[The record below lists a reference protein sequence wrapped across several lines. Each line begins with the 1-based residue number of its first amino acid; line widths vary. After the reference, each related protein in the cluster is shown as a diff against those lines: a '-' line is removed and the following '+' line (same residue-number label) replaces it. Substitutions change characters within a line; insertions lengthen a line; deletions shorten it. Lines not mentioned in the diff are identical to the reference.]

1 MYSIGVYKE
10 RIGNHTN
17 SGDPFGDFM
26 NYIMLNIMILLKVH
40 YKIYIDLGLKAI
52 Q

>member
-40 YKIYIDLGLKAI
+40 YKIYIDLGWKAI